1 MHRKKEQLCHYL
13 EKRMLKYIRGILY
26 VGKEGNGKR
35 WKRKDIRKTR

>member
-13 EKRMLKYIRGILY
+13 EKRMLKYGILY